1 MDLVQIA
8 EMKKKIIE
16 ELREIEGLKHSMEH
30 TLAGLIE
37 WEKHLQGSAT
47 APVTTARRKPDVMQE
62 VQPKPPIPVK
72 PAVASPIDRVNKALT
87 KIRGEFTRS
96 QLLAETESDGKG
108 EISTGAYGSIFSRLL
123 QKRRIEC
130 VKGSPREVNSLYMRS
145 GEKKPDQAPLL

>member
-1 MDLVQIA
+1 
-8 EMKKKIIE
+8 
-16 ELREIEGLKHSMEH
+16 
-30 TLAGLIE
+30 
-37 WEKHLQGSAT
+37 
-47 APVTTARRKPDVMQE
+47 MQK

-72 PAVASPIDRVNKALT
+72 PAVASPIDRVNRALT